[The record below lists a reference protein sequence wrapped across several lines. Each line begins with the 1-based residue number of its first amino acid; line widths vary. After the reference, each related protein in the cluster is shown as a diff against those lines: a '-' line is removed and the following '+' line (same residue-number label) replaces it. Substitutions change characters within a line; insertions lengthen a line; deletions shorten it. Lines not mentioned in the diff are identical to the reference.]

1 MTPIPAPDVHGPGE
15 LVDPALAARLR
26 LVVGRLARRIRLA
39 TPDDLPPLQF
49 SALVT
54 VEKCGP
60 LRLGELAQKEA
71 VSAPTMTKVLAA
83 LADRGLVERTPDP
96 SDARSVQ
103 VSVSVA
109 GNEQLN
115 RIRSERTAMLDNRL
129 AGLTDEQRE
138 LLRSAIPALEA
149 LVDQYSAS
157 PPKPS

>member
-1 MTPIPAPDVHGPGE
+1 MNTSPAFEVPRAAE
-15 LVDPALAARLR
+15 LVDAALAARLR

-103 VSVSVA
+103 VSVSEA
-109 GNEQLN
+109 GGEQLN
-115 RIRSERTAMLDNRL
+115 RIRSERTAMLDARL
-129 AGLTDEQRE
+129 AGLTPDQRDV
-138 LLRSAIPALEA
+138 LRSAIPALEA
-149 LVDQYSAS
+149 LVDQYSV
-157 PPKPS
+157 

>member
-1 MTPIPAPDVHGPGE
+1 MTSSPAPDIAHATE

-60 LRLGELAQKEA
+60 LRLGELAQKEG

-83 LADRGLVERTPDP
+83 LADRGLVERSPDP

-103 VSVSVA
+103 VSVSTQ
-109 GNEQLN
+109 GSEQLN
-115 RIRSERTAMLDNRL
+115 RIRSERTAMLDSRL
-129 AGLTDEQRE
+129 AGLTPDQRDT
-138 LLRSAIPALEA
+138 LRSAIPALEA
-149 LVDQYSAS
+149 LVDQYST
-157 PPKPS
+157 